1 MDLKDLGCRS
11 KKYSLSTKE
20 YESQSSCWG
29 VIFYAKPRW
38 TTLSLLSN
46 CITRSF
52 QVKICLKSWMA
63 IAGLEPGSLWI
74 CNKTADY
81 CPPCICFTMFP
92 SAFYGNWT
100 IIVKFKRLRS
110 STYVWVHSTEV
121 RLTRMSSCVFV
132 CASLQSLELGILS
145 SVAHITSWRSPP
157 TLSVTRGFNFRLRMI
172 TNGSG
177 TRNWRF
183 LLDIRQQRNEIP
195 KIEAVLIKLVSP
207 QAAQLGFHF

>member
-38 TTLSLLSN
+38 TTLSLLSSG
-46 CITRSF
+46 IMQF
-52 QVKICLKSWMA
+52 FEVKICLKSWMA

-81 CPPCICFTMFP
+81 ILPPSPSVFVLQCLLQLFTND
-92 SAFYGNWT
+92 NWT
-100 IIVKFKRLRS
+100 IVVKFKRLRS

-132 CASLQSLELGILS
+132 CESLQSLELGILS

-177 TRNWRF
+177 IRNWRF

-195 KIEAVLIKLVSP
+195 
-207 QAAQLGFHF
+207 Q